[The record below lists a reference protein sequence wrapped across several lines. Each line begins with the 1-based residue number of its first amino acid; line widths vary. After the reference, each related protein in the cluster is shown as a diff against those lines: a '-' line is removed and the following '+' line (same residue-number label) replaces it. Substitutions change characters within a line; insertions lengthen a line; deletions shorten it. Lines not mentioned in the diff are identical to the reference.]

1 MKTANIDKCN
11 FKAVC
16 FFKSM
21 GYKLDQLKS
30 HENSLEAKKYLT
42 KTSAQVSEWVED
54 NLDWVFRPHSPSI

>member
-1 MKTANIDKCN
+1 
-11 FKAVC
+11 
-16 FFKSM
+16 M

-42 KTSAQVSEWVED
+42 KTSAQVSEWVEE